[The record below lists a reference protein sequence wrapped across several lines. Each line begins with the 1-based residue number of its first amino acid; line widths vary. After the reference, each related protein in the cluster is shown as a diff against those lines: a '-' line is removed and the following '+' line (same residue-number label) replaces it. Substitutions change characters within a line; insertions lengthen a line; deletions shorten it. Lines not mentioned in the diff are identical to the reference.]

1 MEENPIKR
9 RFRSA
14 LIHFCDKKWKRK
26 QKALASACGVSD
38 ATISEIKN
46 GNNAAS
52 PELQM
57 KIVDIMGCSLDEFLA
72 IGEYLSGSSIE
83 CTLSKPCVTEPYNRP
98 IIVHVQSEPEK
109 DFMLGISDRYQAI
122 PLYESGKLAA
132 GVHGAEFDPHEV
144 PDSMVVVYKPE
155 LKDCSHHHLV
165 AVKVGGYSMEPT
177 ITQGSIVV
185 IDLSDKEE
193 SRGKIFAVNTPDAGL
208 DTVSIKRVI
217 RWKHGFIL
225 VSDNKD
231 VDPEPTELDWNRLC
245 VGRVVWM
252 WRDIRNV

>member
-1 MEENPIKR
+1 M
-9 RFRSA
+9 
-14 LIHFCDKKWKRK
+14 
-26 QKALASACGVSD
+26 
-38 ATISEIKN
+38 
-46 GNNAAS
+46 
-52 PELQM
+52 
-57 KIVDIMGCSLDEFLA
+57 
-72 IGEYLSGSSIE
+72 
-83 CTLSKPCVTEPYNRP
+83 
-98 IIVHVQSEPEK
+98 
-109 DFMLGISDRYQAI
+109 
-122 PLYESGKLAA
+122 
-132 GVHGAEFDPHEV
+132 
-144 PDSMVVVYKPE
+144 
-155 LKDCSHHHLV
+155 
-165 AVKVGGYSMEPT
+165 
-177 ITQGSIVV
+177 